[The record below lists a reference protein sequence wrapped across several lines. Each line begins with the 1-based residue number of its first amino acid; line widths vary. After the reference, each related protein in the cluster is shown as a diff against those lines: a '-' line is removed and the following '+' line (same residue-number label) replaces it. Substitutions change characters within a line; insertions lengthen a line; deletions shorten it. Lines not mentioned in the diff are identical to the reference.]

1 MSNAELVDWARS
13 TARNLLADSL
23 PRRWKHVQG
32 VAATAN
38 RIRKAVGADGE
49 VLVASAWL
57 HDIGY
62 SPEVKVTG
70 FHPIDGASYL
80 QTQELTPRL
89 CALVARHSG
98 AVHEG
103 ALRDLKDAVE
113 GFPDEQTAARNALW
127 YCDMTSGPDGQAL
140 SINDRLD
147 DIRMR
152 YGTEHLVSRA
162 ISAAE
167 EDLRAAVESTEQL
180 MQAHGLVNMRA

>member
-1 MSNAELVDWARS
+1 M
-13 TARNLLADSL
+13 
-23 PRRWKHVQG
+23 KGH
-32 VAATAN
+32 
-38 RIRKAVGADGE
+38 K
-49 VLVASAWL
+49 
-57 HDIGY
+57 
-62 SPEVKVTG
+62 
-70 FHPIDGASYL
+70 
-80 QTQELTPRL
+80 
-89 CALVARHSG
+89 
-98 AVHEG
+98 
-103 ALRDLKDAVE
+103 DLKDAVE

-127 YCDMTSGPDGQAL
+127 YCDMTSGPDGQPL